1 MAQKEIIIK
10 VCNENISFNPL
21 LSIPIQHTNIPKPH
35 LSFTTRGDIFW
46 KVEMVEYLAD
56 DKCLKVKVNDYN
68 TKDISAFS
76 NQSPKKEVLQL
87 LFERFD
93 WEKLEPILTTYQ
105 RIKLEEALFNIEAKP
120 FSKSE

>member
-1 MAQKEIIIK
+1 
-10 VCNENISFNPL
+10 
-21 LSIPIQHTNIPKPH
+21 
-35 LSFTTRGDIFW
+35 
-46 KVEMVEYLAD
+46 MVEYLAD